1 MSENTLRI
9 TTPQSL
15 NAYIKNICDVMRHS
29 GRLVVEGRLQKAAY
43 LEAV

>member
-1 MSENTLRI
+1 MKGNNRKI
-9 TTPQSL
+9 TTPQPL
-15 NAYIKNICDVMRHS
+15 NAYLKNICDVMRHS

>member
-1 MSENTLRI
+1 MSKTQRKI
-9 TTPQSL
+9 STPQSL